1 MNNINIL
8 HLILSIVSGMVL
20 MQIIAYIFMKIV
32 LLIQIYCAKRKNNI
46 IRKHKEGKFNKSLG
60 VRELN

>member
-1 MNNINIL
+1 MNNISTL

-20 MQIIAYIFMKIV
+20 MQVIAYIFMKIV
-32 LLIQIYCAKRKNNI
+32 LLIQIYCAKRKNSI

>member
-1 MNNINIL
+1 MSNISTL
-8 HLILSIVSGMVL
+8 QFILSIVFGMVV
-20 MQIIAYIFMKIV
+20 MQIIAYIFMKII
-32 LLIQIYCAKRKNNI
+32 LLIQIYCAKRKNSI

>member
-1 MNNINIL
+1 MSNINTL
-8 HLILSIVSGMVL
+8 YLILSIVSGMVV
-20 MQIIAYIFMKIV
+20 MQIVAYIFMKII
-32 LLIQIYCAKRKNNI
+32 LLIQIYCAKRKNSI